1 MEQNVSREEQIGFH
15 KGALATLIKERQEL
29 ARMLAIV
36 DQLIQAHI
44 KALEQL
50 GVKIQTQTRQQ
61 DVQNTGSSETND
73 FSNLLK

>member
-1 MEQNVSREEQIGFH
+1 MGREEQIGFH